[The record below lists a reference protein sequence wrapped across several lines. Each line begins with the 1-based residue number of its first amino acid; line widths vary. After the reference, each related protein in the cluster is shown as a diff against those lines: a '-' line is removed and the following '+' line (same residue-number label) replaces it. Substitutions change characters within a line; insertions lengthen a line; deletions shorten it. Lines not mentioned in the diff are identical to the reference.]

1 MDPTEL
7 AREHFDSMPNTL
19 QTLLRTI
26 GARETHGGL
35 LASYLLFESEY
46 TRRLLELGRRDAE
59 ARRDEILAFIA

>member
-1 MDPTEL
+1 
-7 AREHFDSMPNTL
+7 MPHTL

-35 LASYLLFESEY
+35 LASYLLFEADY

-59 ARRDEILAFIA
+59 ARREEILAFIA